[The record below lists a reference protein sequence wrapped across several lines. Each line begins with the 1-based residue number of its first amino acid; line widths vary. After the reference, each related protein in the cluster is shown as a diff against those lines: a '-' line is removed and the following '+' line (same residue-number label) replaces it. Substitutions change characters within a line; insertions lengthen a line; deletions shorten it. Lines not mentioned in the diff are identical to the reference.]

1 MLKVV
6 ARGDT
11 ETATDATDDS
21 ADFAWMESPKSRKY
35 GVRWTPDEDAPG
47 CQLCD
52 RRWTLFNRRHHC
64 RKCGRLVCN
73 ACSPMRQ
80 HVSASPNPKRVCVRC
95 SESRAAAQLLLFVA
109 RKEHS
114 SRFESRV
121 MSSLACKKAR
131 GISVV
136 GRSSG
141 AKAKAAL

>member
-95 SESRAAAQLLLFVA
+95 IESRAAAQLLLFVA
-109 RKEHS
+109 S
-114 SRFESRV
+114 SRDSASPRRQQH
-121 MSSLACKKAR
+121 AR
-131 GISVV
+131 
-136 GRSSG
+136 
-141 AKAKAAL
+141 AHAP